1 MKTIITLLVTFATV
15 GSSAS
20 LLGAPSCCASPV
32 RGDAVHAQA
41 ATPIRM
47 VLASYEKVS
56 NALAAD
62 DLAAAQSAAQTFVAV
77 ADITGI
83 DLNCPGAMSGCEVN
97 PGQAGE
103 AKHCTKSLEAL
114 IQAEDLKGARA
125 HFKAVSAQA
134 IALAATENGF
144 YVMHCPMAGKNAEW
158 LQSDPDIRNPYHG
171 SAMLGCGVIKSG
183 GEA

>member
-1 MKTIITLLVTFATV
+1 MKTIITLLVTFASV
-15 GSSAS
+15 GASAS

-41 ATPIRM
+41 ATPLRM

-83 DLNCPGAMSGCEVN
+83 DLNCPGALSGCEVKS
-97 PGQAGE
+97 GQA
-103 AKHCTKSLEAL
+103 KNCTKSLEAL
-114 IQAEDLKGARA
+114 IKAEDLKGARV

-134 IALAATENGF
+134 IALASTENGF

-158 LQSDPDIRNPYHG
+158 LQSDPEIRNPYHG